1 MQETVLARMGFSAEL
16 QIPDASPNVMGFTKG
31 GRLPMDI
38 VTFRAFFGW
47 CTIINA
53 GILIFSFLFCA
64 IAADWIYRMHTKWFT
79 IPRETFNLAIYS
91 FIGAMKLF
99 VIFLNV
105 VPYVVLV
112 IIG

>member
-1 MQETVLARMGFSAEL
+1 
-16 QIPDASPNVMGFTKG
+16 
-31 GRLPMDI
+31 MDI

-53 GILIFSFLFCA
+53 GILIFSFLVCA
-64 IAADWIYRMHTKWFT
+64 TAGDWIYRMHTKWFP
-79 IPRETFNLAIYS
+79 ISRETFNLAIYS

-112 IIG
+112 IIT